1 MIFYGLLRLHPILI
15 AAAVIPAIV
24 LMVYIYRKD
33 RLEKEPTGLLV
44 LLIVMGILSTS
55 LASFLE
61 QIGAKILAKLLDPST
76 ELFAILSNLLVIGL
90 VEEGSKYFFLKRR
103 TWRNPN
109 FNCKFDGLVYA
120 VFVSLGFALWEN
132 IFYVFMYG
140 LGGAMLRA
148 VTAVPGH
155 ACFGVFMG
163 ALYGQA
169 KLLENR
175 GDLQRSKNY
184 RVLAVL
190 CPTVLHGLYDY
201 IATSGAESLTGYFI
215 AYVIVMFLTSFVL
228 IRRLSK
234 EDRFI

>member
-1 MIFYGLLRLHPILI
+1 MIFYRLLQIHPILI
-15 AAAVIPAIV
+15 AAAIIPAIV
-24 LMVYIYRKD
+24 LMIYIYRKD
-33 RLEKEPTGLLV
+33 RLDKEPTGLLI

-55 LASFLE
+55 LASFVE
-61 QIGAKILAKLLDPST
+61 RIGAKVLSGLVDPST

-132 IFYVFMYG
+132 LYYVFMYG
-140 LGGAMLRA
+140 MGGALIRA

-155 ACFGVFMG
+155 ACFGVIMG

-169 KLLENR
+169 KMLANR
-175 GDLQRSKNY
+175 GDQEGSRNY
-184 RVLAVL
+184 RVFAVI
-190 CPTVLHGLYDY
+190 CPTVLHGMYDY
-201 IATSGAESLTGYFI
+201 IATRGTDNLTTHFLIFVATMFI
-215 AYVIVMFLTSFVL
+215 TAFVL
-228 IRRLSK
+228 IKKLSK
-234 EDRFI
+234 EDKFI